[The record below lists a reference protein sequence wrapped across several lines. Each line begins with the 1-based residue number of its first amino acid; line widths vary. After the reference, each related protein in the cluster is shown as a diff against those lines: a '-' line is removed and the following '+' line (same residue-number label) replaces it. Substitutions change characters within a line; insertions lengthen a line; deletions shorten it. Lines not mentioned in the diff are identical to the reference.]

1 MQTLGVHSEVG
12 TLRTVMVCRPGLAHQ
27 RLTPG
32 NRADLLFD
40 DVLWVQEAQKD
51 HYDFV
56 LKMRERGVEVLELHD
71 LLAETLADKQAR
83 AWVLDRRITAND
95 VGLGTRAGPA
105 RLARRAAGGEA
116 RRAPHRRHRDSRP
129 AEERADRRCSP
140 TRTATPTSSSR
151 RCPTRCFSATRRA
164 GSTTASP
171 CNPMFWPARK
181 PETLLQRAVYKFHPR
196 FKGAD
201 FTIWWGDCDESFGA
215 ATLEG
220 GDVMPIGNGVVLI
233 GMGER
238 TTRQAVFQVAAEL
251 FKHKAATRVIA
262 CLMPKSRAAMH
273 LDTVFTFCDRDLC
286 TTFREV
292 ADQIRCYSARPD
304 GNGRV
309 EVRADKGHLFD
320 VVKEALGLKHLRVV
334 ETGGNAWEAQR
345 EQWDDGNN
353 VVALAPGVVVGL
365 RPQHAHEH
373 AAAQGRRRSDHR
385 ARRRARP
392 RARRRPLHDV
402 PDLARSG
409 VIDTDTSRFRRHAS

>member
-1 MQTLGVHSEVG
+1 LRTFEENDIMPTLGVHSEVG
-12 TLRTVMVCRPGLAHQ
+12 TLRTVLVCRPGMAHE

-40 DVLWVQEAQKD
+40 DVLWVHEALKD

-71 LLAETLADKQAR
+71 LLAETVADKKAR
-83 AWVLDRRITAND
+83 GWILDRRITANE
-95 VGLGTRAGPA
+95 VGPGLAPIMRAWLNELPAQKLAEHLIGGIAFLDLPKSEQTSMLADAFSGTDFIVPPVPNT
-105 RLARRAAGGEA
+105 LFQ
-116 RRAPHRRHRDSRP
+116 RDPS
-129 AEERADRRCSP
+129 CWIYNGV
-140 TRTATPTSSSR
+140 T
-151 RCPTRCFSATRRA
+151 
-164 GSTTASP
+164 

-215 ATLEG
+215 ATVEG
-220 GDVMPIGNGVVLI
+220 GDVMPIGKGAVLI

-238 TTRQAVFQVAAEL
+238 TSRQAVFQVAAEL
-251 FKHKAATRVIA
+251 FKHKAATRVVG

-292 ADQIRCYSARPD
+292 ADQVRCYSARPD
-304 GNGRV
+304 GKGGV
-309 EVRADKGHLFD
+309 EIHADQGQLFD
-320 VVKEALGLKHLRVV
+320 VVKEALGLTTLRIV

-353 VVALAPGVVVGL
+353 VVALSPGVVVGYDRNTHTNTLL
-365 RPQHAHEH
+365 RKAGVEVITVRGSELGRGRGGGHCMTCPIARD
-373 AAAQGRRRSDHR
+373 AAY
-385 ARRRARP
+385 
-392 RARRRPLHDV
+392 
-402 PDLARSG
+402 
-409 VIDTDTSRFRRHAS
+409 